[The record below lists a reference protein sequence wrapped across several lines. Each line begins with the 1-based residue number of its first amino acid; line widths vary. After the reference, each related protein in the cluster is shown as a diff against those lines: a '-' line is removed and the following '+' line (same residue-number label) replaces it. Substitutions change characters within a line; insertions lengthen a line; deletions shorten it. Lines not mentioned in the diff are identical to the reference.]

1 MNLNIWLPFPSALI
15 TFIFGFFV
23 FKRYRE
29 RGGTHLLLWGIGLVM
44 YGLGSISEAYNTAVG
59 WNPLVFRV
67 WYLFG
72 AMLVA
77 AWLGQGTV
85 ALLWKRWNRPLLILL
100 TLGSLF
106 GLYQVATAKL
116 DRTMLA
122 DEVIAV
128 SPTSELTSQ
137 QLTAL
142 AAAAIQTTA
151 LGRNGK
157 VDERRLSPLAST
169 ILGYAQRNGVDVPTA
184 TEATVDGVNVQAI
197 VDGKSVLFGR
207 ADWLASQGVDITT
220 SGTSDELILAVDGQQ
235 AGTLDFKLGR
245 ELHGHAIISPGV
257 RVLTPIFNIYGL
269 LTLVGGAIYSA
280 WIFLRKRIMP
290 NRVIG
295 NVLIAAGALM
305 PAIGGILSRF
315 GFGGYLYLGE
325 LLGAILMFIGFLQAT
340 SEAPERVTKP
350 ATEPVT

>member
-1 MNLNIWLPFPSALI
+1 MNLNVWLPFPSALV
-15 TFIFGFFV
+15 TFLFSFFV

-29 RGGTHLLLWGIGLVM
+29 RGGAHLLLWGVGLVM
-44 YGLGSISEAYNTAVG
+44 YGLGSISEAYNTAIG

-67 WYLFG
+67 WYLCG

-85 ALLWKRWNRPLLILL
+85 ALLWKRWSRPLLILL

-106 GLYQVATAKL
+106 GLYRVATAKL
-116 DRTMLA
+116 DQTLLA
-122 DEVIAV
+122 EEVTAV
-128 SPTSELTSQ
+128 SPTGDLAPQ

-151 LGRNGK
+151 LGSDGK

-169 ILGYAQRNGVDVPTA
+169 ILAYAQRNGVDVPTA
-184 TEATVDGVNVQAI
+184 TEATSDGANVKAT
-197 VDGKSVLFGR
+197 VDGKTVLLGH
-207 ADWLASQGVDITT
+207 ADWLAGQGVDVTT

-235 AGTLDFKLGR
+235 AGMLDFKLSR
-245 ELHGHAIISPGV
+245 ELHGHAITSAGV

-269 LTLVGGAIYSA
+269 LTLVSGAIYSA

-315 GFGGYLYLGE
+315 GLGGYLYLGE

-340 SEAPERVTKP
+340 SKAPEP
-350 ATEPVT
+350 AARPVTEPVA